1 MRTQHSSK
9 SCPIQ
14 RFNRSCHFCV
24 ANFSTIASP
33 TSDKPNAST
42 PLPTRRL
49 SLSYVSA
56 ADDDNY
62 TTLKHLPKPQLSL
75 EAVVVVYKSRKTNNN
90 SHLPDQL
97 PTPKTLSLDVAVT
110 EDYAT
115 ASSASTSDEPP
126 RIEEVCAHNL

>member
-1 MRTQHSSK
+1 
-9 SCPIQ
+9 
-14 RFNRSCHFCV
+14 
-24 ANFSTIASP
+24 
-33 TSDKPNAST
+33 
-42 PLPTRRL
+42 L

-62 TTLKHLPKPQLSL
+62 KTLKHLPKPQLSL
-75 EAVVVVYKSRKTNNN
+75 EAVVVVYKSRKTNDN
-90 SHLPDQL
+90 SQFPDQL